1 VIWLDIVT
9 EIAAP
14 RERCFDLSRSIDLHI
29 RSLDWSGEKAV
40 AGVTS
45 GLIGPGESVTWSG
58 RHLGLQMKHS
68 SRITQYERPTFF
80 RDEMFNGRFGSFCH
94 DHLFE
99 ERGDVTLMKDVVQ
112 FEAPLGLL
120 GWIAE
125 RLVLRSY
132 VEKFL
137 VKRNAH
143 IRSVAE
149 GEGWKLYLQ

>member
-1 VIWLDIVT
+1 
-9 EIAAP
+9 
-14 RERCFDLSRSIDLHI
+14 
-29 RSLDWSGEKAV
+29 
-40 AGVTS
+40 
-45 GLIGPGESVTWSG
+45 
-58 RHLGLQMKHS
+58 
-68 SRITQYERPTFF
+68 
-80 RDEMFNGRFGSFCH
+80 
-94 DHLFE
+94 
-99 ERGDVTLMKDVVQ
+99 MKDVVQ

>member
-1 VIWLDIVT
+1 
-9 EIAAP
+9 
-14 RERCFDLSRSIDLHI
+14 
-29 RSLDWSGEKAV
+29 
-40 AGVTS
+40 
-45 GLIGPGESVTWSG
+45 
-58 RHLGLQMKHS
+58 
-68 SRITQYERPTFF
+68 
-80 RDEMFNGRFGSFCH
+80 MFNGRFGSFCH